1 MIQSSLYRALNK
13 GFDYQIL
20 ACKDFKESELAKEVI
35 SYFKPNTK
43 AILFP
48 EFRAKKNDDLRSFF
62 EEFLQLLGG
71 LREFYQ
77 ALENKQE
84 AIIIAPISALLHP
97 LPKKELLESFKIT
110 LLEKYNLKDLKDKLF
125 YYGYEILDLVEVEG
139 EASFRGDIVDIYAPN
154 SKAYRLSFFDTE
166 CESIKEFDPTTQ
178 MSLKEDLLEIEIPP
192 TLFSLDE
199 PSYKDLKTK
208 VEQSPLNSFSKDLTS
223 FGLWFLGEKANDLLH
238 AYKSVISPK
247 ALEEIQELASLN
259 ELDCE
264 RFKSLKVLE
273 NAQGYE
279 DLEIHAHALEGFIA
293 LHSNHKITLLAPN
306 KTILDN
312 VLGTI
317 KKSNMDNVLGTIEK
331 SNMEC
336 VIAPFVLNFKT
347 PDGIFISLNSFER
360 KKKRQKSKLALNELN
375 PGEWVV
381 HDDYGVGV
389 FSQLVQHSVLGSKR
403 DFLEIAYL
411 GEDKLLLPVENLH
424 LIARYV
430 AQSDSVPVKDRL
442 GKGSF
447 LKLKAKVRTKLLE
460 IAGKIIELAAERN
473 LILGKKMDTHLAEL
487 EVFKSHA
494 GFEYTSDQEKAIA
507 EISKDLSSK
516 RVMDR
521 LLSGDVGF
529 GKTEVA
535 MHAIFCAFLNGF
547 QSVLVVPTTLL
558 AHQHFET
565 LRARFE
571 NFGVKV
577 ARLDR
582 YASEKNKLL
591 KAVELGLID
600 VLVGTHAILGAK
612 FKNLGL
618 VVVDEEHKFGVKQK
632 EALKELSKS
641 VHFLSMSA
649 TPIPRT
655 LNMAL
660 SQIKSISSLKT
671 PPTDRKPSRTFLK
684 EKNDELLKEII
695 YRELRRNG
703 QIFYIHNHIASIS
716 KVKTKL
722 ENLIPKLKIAI
733 LHSQINANKSEEIML
748 EFAKGNYQVLLCTS
762 IVESGIHLP
771 NANTII
777 IDNAQNFGL
786 ADLHQLRGRVGRGK
800 KEGFCYFLI
809 EDQKSLNEQAL
820 KRLLALEK
828 NSYLGS
834 GESIAYHDLE
844 IRGGGN
850 LLGQDQSGHIKN
862 IGYALYTRMLED
874 AIYELSGGKKRL
886 EKSVEIQLG
895 VSAFLN
901 PELIASDSLRLDLYR
916 RLSLCENV
924 DEVGQIHEEI
934 EDRFGKIDDL
944 SAQFLQIITLKI
956 LANQLGILKLSNFNQ
971 NITLTYS
978 DEKKESLKAP
988 SKDDN
993 DILETLLKHLR
1004 AQISLKQR

>member
-35 SYFKPNTK
+35 SYFKPNAK

-110 LLEKYNLKDLKDKLF
+110 FLEKYNLKDLKDKLF

-139 EASFRGDIVDIYAPN
+139 EASFRGDIVDIYVPN
-154 SKAYRLSFFDTE
+154 SKAYRLSFFDAE
-166 CESIKEFDPTTQ
+166 CESIKEFDPITQ

-199 PSYKDLKTK
+199 SSYKDLKTK

-223 FGLWFLGEKANDLLH
+223 FGLWFLGEKAQDLPSV
-238 AYKSVISPK
+238 YKSVISPR

-259 ELDCE
+259 ELDYE
-264 RFKSLKVLE
+264 RFKFLEVLE

-312 VLGTI
+312 AISAL
-317 KKSNMDNVLGTIEK
+317 EK

-347 PDGIFISLNSFER
+347 PDRIFISLNSFER

-430 AQSDSVPVKDRL
+430 AQSDSVPAKDRL

-447 LKLKAKVRTKLLE
+447 LKLKAKVKTKLLE

-487 EVFKSHA
+487 EIFKSHA

-547 QSVLVVPTTLL
+547 QSALVVPTTLL

-591 KAVELGLID
+591 KAVELGLVD

-618 VVVDEEHKFGVKQK
+618 MVVDEEHKFGVKQK

-660 SQIKSISSLKT
+660 SQIKGISSLKT

-695 YRELRRNG
+695 HRELRRNG

-722 ENLIPKLKIAI
+722 EDLIPKLKIAI
-733 LHSQINANKSEEIML
+733 LHSQINAHKSEEIML

-834 GESIAYHDLE
+834 GESVAYHDLE

-916 RLSLCENV
+916 RLSLCENT

-956 LANQLGILKLSNFNQ
+956 LANQLGIIKLSNFNQ
-971 NITLTYS
+971 NITITYS

-993 DILETLLKHLR
+993 DILETLLKHLH
-1004 AQISLKQR
+1004 AQISLKRH

>member
-84 AIIIAPISALLHP
+84 VIIIAPISALLHP

-166 CESIKEFDPTTQ
+166 CESIKELDPTTQ

-199 PSYKDLKTK
+199 SSYKDLKTK
-208 VEQSPLNSFSKDLTS
+208 VERSPLNSFSKDLTS
-223 FGLWFLGEKANDLLH
+223 FGLWFLGEKAQDLLSV
-238 AYKSVISPK
+238 YKSIISPK

-259 ELDCE
+259 ELDYE
-264 RFKSLKVLE
+264 RFKFLKVLE

-293 LHSNHKITLLAPN
+293 LHSHHKITLLAPN

-312 VLGTI
+312 AISAL
-317 KKSNMDNVLGTIEK
+317 EK
-331 SNMEC
+331 SHIEC

-347 PDGIFISLNSFER
+347 PDRIFISLNSFER

-389 FSQLVQHSVLGSKR
+389 FSQLIQHSVLGSKR

-460 IAGKIIELAAERN
+460 IASKIIELAAERN

-547 QSVLVVPTTLL
+547 QSALVVPTTLL

-591 KAVELGLID
+591 KAVELGLVDALI
-600 VLVGTHAILGAK
+600 GTHAILGAK

-660 SQIKSISSLKT
+660 SQIKGISSLKT

-722 ENLIPKLKIAI
+722 EELIPKLKIAI
-733 LHSQINANKSEEIML
+733 LHSQINANESEEIML

-809 EDQKSLNEQAL
+809 EDQKNLNEQAL

-916 RLSLCENV
+916 RLSLCEDV

-956 LANQLGILKLSNFNQ
+956 LANQLGIIKLSNFNQ
-971 NITLTYS
+971 NITITYS

-1004 AQISLKQR
+1004 AQISLKRR

>member
-35 SYFKPNTK
+35 SYFKPHTK

-84 AIIIAPISALLHP
+84 TIIIAPISALLHP

-166 CESIKEFDPTTQ
+166 CESIKELDPATQ

-223 FGLWFLGEKANDLLH
+223 FGLWFLGEKAQGLLSV
-238 AYKSVISPK
+238 YKSVISPR

-259 ELDCE
+259 ELDYE
-264 RFKSLKVLE
+264 RFKLLKVLE

-293 LHSNHKITLLAPN
+293 LHSHHKITLLAPN

-312 VLGTI
+312 AI
-317 KKSNMDNVLGTIEK
+317 STIEK
-331 SNMEC
+331 SSMEC

-389 FSQLVQHSVLGSKR
+389 FSQLIQHSVLGSKR

-430 AQSDSVPVKDRL
+430 AQSDSVPAKDRL

-460 IAGKIIELAAERN
+460 IASKIIELAAERN
-473 LILGKKMDTHLAEL
+473 LILGKKMDVHLAEL

-547 QSVLVVPTTLL
+547 QSALVVPTTLL

-591 KAVELGLID
+591 KAVELGLVD

-660 SQIKSISSLKT
+660 SQIKGISSLKT

-684 EKNDELLKEII
+684 EKNDELLKELI

-916 RLSLCENV
+916 RLSLCEDV

-978 DEKKESLKAP
+978 DEHKESLKAP

-1004 AQISLKQR
+1004 AQISLKRR

>member
-35 SYFKPNTK
+35 SYFKPNIK

-125 YYGYEILDLVEVEG
+125 YYGYEIVDLVEVEG

-178 MSLKEDLLEIEIPP
+178 MSLKEDWLEIEIPP

-199 PSYKDLKTK
+199 PSYKNLKTK
-208 VEQSPLNSFSKDLTS
+208 VEQSPFNSFSKDLIS

-259 ELDCE
+259 ELDGE
-264 RFKSLKVLE
+264 RFKLLKVLE
-273 NAQGYE
+273 NPQGYE
-279 DLEIHAHALEGFIA
+279 DLEIHAHALESFIA
-293 LHSNHKITLLAPN
+293 LHSNRKITLLAPN

-312 VLGTI
+312 AVSAL
-317 KKSNMDNVLGTIEK
+317 EK
-331 SNMEC
+331 SSIEC

-347 PDGIFISLNSFER
+347 PDGIFVSLNSFER

-375 PGEWVV
+375 AGEWVV

-403 DFLEIAYL
+403 DFLEIAYW

-447 LKLKAKVRTKLLE
+447 LKLKAKVRAKLLE
-460 IAGKIIELAAERN
+460 IASKIIELAAERN
-473 LILGKKMDTHLAEL
+473 LILGKKMETHLAEL

-494 GFEYTSDQEKAIA
+494 EFEYTSDQEKAIA

-547 QSVLVVPTTLL
+547 QSALVVPTTLL

-565 LRARFE
+565 LRVRFE

-582 YASEKNKLL
+582 YASGKNKLL
-591 KAVELGLID
+591 KAVELGLIN
-600 VLVGTHAILGAK
+600 VLVGTHAILGTK

-660 SQIKSISSLKT
+660 SQIKGISSLKT
-671 PPTDRKPSRTFLK
+671 PPADRKPSRTFLK

-916 RLSLCENV
+916 RLSLCENT

-956 LANQLGILKLSNFNQ
+956 LANQLGIIKLSNFNQ
-971 NITLTYS
+971 NITLTYNN
-978 DEKKESLKAP
+978 EHKESLKAP

-1004 AQISLKQR
+1004 AQISLKRR

>member
-20 ACKDFKESELAKEVI
+20 ACKDFKESKLAKEVI
-35 SYFKPNTK
+35 NYFKPNIK
-43 AILFP
+43 AVLFP

-84 AIIIAPISALLHP
+84 TIIIAPISALLHP

-166 CESIKEFDPTTQ
+166 CESIKELDPTTQ

-199 PSYKDLKTK
+199 SSYKDLKTK

-264 RFKSLKVLE
+264 RFKFLKVLE

-312 VLGTI
+312 VLGALER
-317 KKSNMDNVLGTIEK
+317 SNI
-331 SNMEC
+331 EC

-430 AQSDSVPVKDRL
+430 AQSDSVPAKDRL

-460 IAGKIIELAAERN
+460 IASKIIELAAERN
-473 LILGKKMDTHLAEL
+473 LILGKKMDVHLAEL

-582 YASEKNKLL
+582 YASGKNKLL
-591 KAVELGLID
+591 KAVELGQIDALI
-600 VLVGTHAILGAK
+600 GTHAILGAK

-618 VVVDEEHKFGVKQK
+618 MVVDEEHKFGVKQK

-660 SQIKSISSLKT
+660 SQIKGISSLKT

-722 ENLIPKLKIAI
+722 EELIPKLKIAI
-733 LHSQINANKSEEIML
+733 LHSQINAYESEEIML

-1004 AQISLKQR
+1004 AQISLKRR

>member
-20 ACKDFKESELAKEVI
+20 ACKDFKESKLAKEVI
-35 SYFKPNTK
+35 NYFKPHTK

-84 AIIIAPISALLHP
+84 TIIIAPISALLHP

-139 EASFRGDIVDIYAPN
+139 EASFRGDIVDIYIPN

-223 FGLWFLGEKANDLLH
+223 FGLWFLGEKAQDLLSV
-238 AYKSVISPK
+238 YKSVISPR

-259 ELDCE
+259 ELDYE
-264 RFKSLKVLE
+264 RFKFLKVLE
-273 NAQGYE
+273 NVQGYE

-293 LHSNHKITLLAPN
+293 LHSNRKIMLLAPN

-312 VLGTI
+312 VLGA
-317 KKSNMDNVLGTIEK
+317 IEK
-331 SNMEC
+331 SSMEC

-430 AQSDSVPVKDRL
+430 AQSDSVPAKDRL

-460 IAGKIIELAAERN
+460 IASKIIELAAERN
-473 LILGKKMDTHLAEL
+473 LILGKKMDVHLAEL

-535 MHAIFCAFLNGF
+535 MHAIFCVFLNGF
-547 QSVLVVPTTLL
+547 QSALVVPTTLL

-591 KAVELGLID
+591 KAVELGQVDALI
-600 VLVGTHAILGAK
+600 GTHAILGAK

-660 SQIKSISSLKT
+660 SQIKGISSLKT

-722 ENLIPKLKIAI
+722 EDLIPKLKIAI
-733 LHSQINANKSEEIML
+733 LHSQINAYESEEIML

-956 LANQLGILKLSNFNQ
+956 LANQLGIIKLSNFNQ
-971 NITLTYS
+971 NITITYG

-993 DILETLLKHLR
+993 DILETLLKHLH
-1004 AQISLKQR
+1004 AQISLKRR

>member
-20 ACKDFKESELAKEVI
+20 ACKDFKESKLAKEVI
-35 SYFKPNTK
+35 SYFKPNIK
-43 AILFP
+43 AVLFP

-84 AIIIAPISALLHP
+84 TIIIAPISALLHP
-97 LPKKELLESFKIT
+97 LPKKGLLESFKIT

-223 FGLWFLGEKANDLLH
+223 FGLWFLGEKAQDLLSV
-238 AYKSVISPK
+238 YKSVISPR

-264 RFKSLKVLE
+264 RFKFLKVLE
-273 NAQGYE
+273 TPQGYE
-279 DLEIHAHALEGFIA
+279 DLEIHAHALESFIT
-293 LHSNHKITLLAPN
+293 LHSNRKITLLAPN

-312 VLGTI
+312 AISALER
-317 KKSNMDNVLGTIEK
+317 SNI
-331 SNMEC
+331 EC

-389 FSQLVQHSVLGSKR
+389 FSQLIQHSVLGSKR

-430 AQSDSVPVKDRL
+430 VQSDSVPVKDRL

-447 LKLKAKVRTKLLE
+447 LKLKTKVRTKLLE
-460 IAGKIIELAAERN
+460 IASKIIELAAERN
-473 LILGKKMDTHLAEL
+473 LILGKKMDVHLAEL

-547 QSVLVVPTTLL
+547 QSALVVPTTLL

-591 KAVELGLID
+591 KSVELGLVD
-600 VLVGTHAILGAK
+600 VLVGTHAILGTK

-660 SQIKSISSLKT
+660 SQIKGISSLKI

-733 LHSQINANKSEEIML
+733 LHSQINANESEEIML

-771 NANTII
+771 NTNTII

-809 EDQKSLNEQAL
+809 EDQKNLNEQAL

-971 NITLTYS
+971 NITLTYN
-978 DEKKESLKAP
+978 DEHKESLKAP

-1004 AQISLKQR
+1004 AQISLKRR

>member
-84 AIIIAPISALLHP
+84 TIIIAPISALLHP

-154 SKAYRLSFFDTE
+154 SKAYRLSFFDAE

-259 ELDCE
+259 ELDGE
-264 RFKSLKVLE
+264 RFKSLKILE
-273 NAQGYE
+273 NLQGYE
-279 DLEIHAHALEGFIA
+279 DLEIHVHALESFIA

-312 VLGTI
+312 AISALER
-317 KKSNMDNVLGTIEK
+317 SNI
-331 SNMEC
+331 EC

-430 AQSDSVPVKDRL
+430 AQSDSVPAKDRL

-460 IAGKIIELAAERN
+460 IASKIIELAAERN

-494 GFEYTSDQEKAIA
+494 GFEYTSDQEKAIT

-547 QSVLVVPTTLL
+547 QSALVVPTTLL

-571 NFGVKV
+571 NFGVRV

-632 EALKELSKS
+632 EALKELAKS

-660 SQIKSISSLKT
+660 SQIKGISSLKI

-695 YRELRRNG
+695 HRELRRNG

-722 ENLIPKLKIAI
+722 EELIPKLKIAI
-733 LHSQINANKSEEIML
+733 LHSQINANESEEIML

-916 RLSLCENV
+916 RLSLCENT

-956 LANQLGILKLSNFNQ
+956 LANQLGIIKLSNFNQ
-971 NITLTYS
+971 NITITYS
-978 DEKKESLKAP
+978 DKHKESLKAP

-1004 AQISLKQR
+1004 AQISLKRR

>member
-1 MIQSSLYRALNK
+1 MIQSSLYKALNE

-20 ACKDFKESELAKEVI
+20 ACKDFKESKLAKEVI
-35 SYFKPNTK
+35 SYFKPNIK
-43 AILFP
+43 AVLFP

-62 EEFLQLLGG
+62 EEFLQLLGA

-97 LPKKELLESFKIT
+97 LPKKELLKSFKIT

-139 EASFRGDIVDIYAPN
+139 EASFRGDIVDIYIPN
-154 SKAYRLSFFDTE
+154 SKAYRLSFFDAE
-166 CESIKEFDPTTQ
+166 CESIKELDPTTQ

-199 PSYKDLKTK
+199 SSYKDLKTK

-223 FGLWFLGEKANDLLH
+223 FGLWFLGEKAQDLLIV
-238 AYKSVISPK
+238 YKSVISPR

-264 RFKSLKVLE
+264 RFKFLKVLE

-317 KKSNMDNVLGTIEK
+317 EK
-331 SNMEC
+331 SSMEC

-430 AQSDSVPVKDRL
+430 AQSDSVPAKDRL

-473 LILGKKMDTHLAEL
+473 LILGKKMDVHLAEL

-547 QSVLVVPTTLL
+547 QSALVVPTTLL

-591 KAVELGLID
+591 KAVELGQVDALI
-600 VLVGTHAILGAK
+600 GTHAILGAK

-660 SQIKSISSLKT
+660 SQIKGISSLKT

-834 GESIAYHDLE
+834 GESVAYHDLE

-956 LANQLGILKLSNFNQ
+956 LANQLGIIKLSNFNQ
-971 NITLTYS
+971 NITITYS

-1004 AQISLKQR
+1004 AQISLKRR

>member
-20 ACKDFKESELAKEVI
+20 ACKDFKESKLAKEVI
-35 SYFKPNTK
+35 SYFKPNIK

-84 AIIIAPISALLHP
+84 TIIIAPISALLHP

-139 EASFRGDIVDIYAPN
+139 EASFRGDIVDIYIPN

-199 PSYKDLKTK
+199 SSYKDLKTK

-223 FGLWFLGEKANDLLH
+223 FGLWFLGEKVQDLLSV
-238 AYKSVISPK
+238 YKSVISPR

-264 RFKSLKVLE
+264 RFKLLKVLE

-317 KKSNMDNVLGTIEK
+317 EK
-331 SNMEC
+331 SSMEC
-336 VIAPFVLNFKT
+336 VIAPFALNFKT

-430 AQSDSVPVKDRL
+430 AQSDSVPAKDRL

-447 LKLKAKVRTKLLE
+447 LKLKAKVKTKLLE
-460 IAGKIIELAAERN
+460 IASKIIELAAERN
-473 LILGKKMDTHLAEL
+473 LILGKKMDVHLAEL

-535 MHAIFCAFLNGF
+535 MHAIFCTFLNGF
-547 QSVLVVPTTLL
+547 QSALVVPTTLL

-591 KAVELGLID
+591 KAVELGLVD

-660 SQIKSISSLKT
+660 SQIKGISSLKT

-722 ENLIPKLKIAI
+722 EELIPKLKIAI
-733 LHSQINANKSEEIML
+733 LHSQINANESEEIML

-862 IGYALYTRMLED
+862 IGYVLYTRMLED

-901 PELIASDSLRLDLYR
+901 PKLIASDSLRLDLYR
-916 RLSLCENV
+916 RLSLCENT

-956 LANQLGILKLSNFNQ
+956 LANQLGIIKLSNFNQ

-993 DILETLLKHLR
+993 DILETLLKHLC
-1004 AQISLKQR
+1004 AQISLKRR

>member
-35 SYFKPNTK
+35 SYFKPNIK

-192 TLFSLDE
+192 TLFSLNE
-199 PSYKDLKTK
+199 QSYKDLKTK

-238 AYKSVISPK
+238 AHKSVISPR

-259 ELDCE
+259 ELDGE
-264 RFKSLKVLE
+264 RFKFLKVLE
-273 NAQGYE
+273 SPQGYE
-279 DLEIHAHALEGFIA
+279 DLEIHAHALESFIA
-293 LHSNHKITLLAPN
+293 LHSNRKITLLSPN

-312 VLGTI
+312 AISAL
-317 KKSNMDNVLGTIEK
+317 EK
-331 SNMEC
+331 SHIEC

-347 PDGIFISLNSFER
+347 PDGIFVSLNSFER
-360 KKKRQKSKLALNELN
+360 KKKRQRSKLALNELN
-375 PGEWVV
+375 AGEWVV

-430 AQSDSVPVKDRL
+430 AQSGSVPIKDRL

-447 LKLKAKVRTKLLE
+447 LKLKAKVKTKLLE

-487 EVFKSHA
+487 EIFKSHA

-547 QSVLVVPTTLL
+547 QSALVVPTTLL

-660 SQIKSISSLKT
+660 SQIKGISSLKI

-695 YRELRRNG
+695 HRELRRNG

-722 ENLIPKLKIAI
+722 EYLIPKLKIAI
-733 LHSQINANKSEEIML
+733 LHSQINAHESEEIML

-886 EKSVEIQLG
+886 EKSVEIQLS

-901 PELIASDSLRLDLYR
+901 PELIGSDSLRLDLYR
-916 RLSLCENV
+916 RLSLCENT

-956 LANQLGILKLSNFNQ
+956 LANQLGIIKLSNFNQ
-971 NITLTYS
+971 NITITYS

-1004 AQISLKQR
+1004 AQISLKRR

>member
-35 SYFKPNTK
+35 SYFKPNIK

-71 LREFYQ
+71 LREFYR

-192 TLFSLDE
+192 TLFSLNE
-199 PSYKDLKTK
+199 QSYKDLKTK

-238 AYKSVISPK
+238 AYKSVISPR

-259 ELDCE
+259 ELDGE
-264 RFKSLKVLE
+264 RFKFLKVLE
-273 NAQGYE
+273 SPQGYE
-279 DLEIHAHALEGFIA
+279 DLEIHAHALESFIA
-293 LHSNHKITLLAPN
+293 LHSNRKITLLAPN

-312 VLGTI
+312 AISVL
-317 KKSNMDNVLGTIEK
+317 EK
-331 SNMEC
+331 SHIEC

-360 KKKRQKSKLALNELN
+360 KKKRQRSKLALNELN
-375 PGEWVV
+375 AGEWVV

-403 DFLEIAYL
+403 DFLEIAYF

-430 AQSDSVPVKDRL
+430 AQSDSVPIKDRL

-447 LKLKAKVRTKLLE
+447 FKLKAKVKTKLLE
-460 IAGKIIELAAERN
+460 IASKIIELAAERN

-582 YASEKNKLL
+582 YANEKNKLL

-660 SQIKSISSLKT
+660 SQIKGISSLKI

-695 YRELRRNG
+695 HRELRRNG

-722 ENLIPKLKIAI
+722 EDLIPKLKIAI
-733 LHSQINANKSEEIML
+733 LHSQISANESEEIML

-886 EKSVEIQLG
+886 EKSVEIQLS

-901 PELIASDSLRLDLYR
+901 PELIGSDSLRLDLYR
-916 RLSLCENV
+916 RLSLCENT

-956 LANQLGILKLSNFNQ
+956 LANQLGIIKLSNFNQ
-971 NITLTYS
+971 NITITYS

-1004 AQISLKQR
+1004 AQISLKRC

>member
-20 ACKDFKESELAKEVI
+20 ACKDFKESKLAKEVI
-35 SYFKPNTK
+35 SYFKPNIK
-43 AILFP
+43 AVLFP

-84 AIIIAPISALLHP
+84 TIIIAPISALLHP

-223 FGLWFLGEKANDLLH
+223 FGLWFLGEKAQDLPSV
-238 AYKSVISPK
+238 YKSIISPR

-259 ELDCE
+259 ELNYE
-264 RFKSLKVLE
+264 RFKFLKVLE

-317 KKSNMDNVLGTIEK
+317 EK
-331 SNMEC
+331 NSMEC

-430 AQSDSVPVKDRL
+430 AQSDSVPAKDRL

-460 IAGKIIELAAERN
+460 IASKIIELAAERN
-473 LILGKKMDTHLAEL
+473 LILGKKMDVHLAEL

-591 KAVELGLID
+591 KAVELGLVD

-660 SQIKSISSLKT
+660 SQIKGISSLKT
-671 PPTDRKPSRTFLK
+671 PPTDRKPNRTFLK

-733 LHSQINANKSEEIML
+733 LHSQINANESEEIML

-916 RLSLCENV
+916 RLSLCENT

-956 LANQLGILKLSNFNQ
+956 LANQLGIIKLSNFNQ
-971 NITLTYS
+971 NITITYS
-978 DEKKESLKAP
+978 GEKKESLKAT

-1004 AQISLKQR
+1004 AQISLKRR

>member
-1 MIQSSLYRALNK
+1 MIQSSLYGALNK

-139 EASFRGDIVDIYAPN
+139 EASFRGDIVDIYVPN
-154 SKAYRLSFFDTE
+154 SKAYRLSFFDAE

-192 TLFSLDE
+192 TLFSLNE
-199 PSYKDLKTK
+199 QSYKDLKTK

-259 ELDCE
+259 ELDGE
-264 RFKSLKVLE
+264 RFKFLKVLE
-273 NAQGYE
+273 NPQGYE
-279 DLEIHAHALEGFIA
+279 DLEIHAHALESFIA
-293 LHSNHKITLLAPN
+293 LHSNRKITLLAPN

-312 VLGTI
+312 AISAL
-317 KKSNMDNVLGTIEK
+317 EK
-331 SNMEC
+331 SHIEC

-375 PGEWVV
+375 AGEWVV

-403 DFLEIAYL
+403 DFLEIAYW

-430 AQSDSVPVKDRL
+430 VQSDSVPTKDRL

-447 LKLKAKVRTKLLE
+447 LKLKAKVKTKLLE

-547 QSVLVVPTTLL
+547 QSALVVPTTLL

-591 KAVELGLID
+591 KAVGLGLID
-600 VLVGTHAILGAK
+600 VLVGTHAILGTK

-660 SQIKSISSLKT
+660 SQIKGISSLKI

-695 YRELRRNG
+695 HRELRRNG

-722 ENLIPKLKIAI
+722 EDLIPKLKIAI
-733 LHSQINANKSEEIML
+733 LHSQISAHESEEIML

-886 EKSVEIQLG
+886 EKSVEIQLS

-916 RLSLCENV
+916 RLSLCENI

-956 LANQLGILKLSNFNQ
+956 LANQLGIIKLSNFNQ
-971 NITLTYS
+971 NITIAYS

-1004 AQISLKQR
+1004 AQISLKRH

>member
-1 MIQSSLYRALNK
+1 MIQSCLYRALNK

-154 SKAYRLSFFDTE
+154 SKAYRLSFFDME

-192 TLFSLDE
+192 TLFSLNE
-199 PSYKDLKTK
+199 QSYKDLKTK
-208 VEQSPLNSFSKDLTS
+208 VEQSPLNSFSKDLIS

-247 ALEEIQELASLN
+247 ALEEIQELTSLN
-259 ELDCE
+259 ELDGE
-264 RFKSLKVLE
+264 RFKFLKILE
-273 NAQGYE
+273 NPQGYE
-279 DLEIHAHALEGFIA
+279 DLEIHAHALESFIA
-293 LHSNHKITLLAPN
+293 LHSNRKITLLAPN

-312 VLGTI
+312 AISAL
-317 KKSNMDNVLGTIEK
+317 EK
-331 SNMEC
+331 SHIEC

-375 PGEWVV
+375 AGEWVV

-403 DFLEIAYL
+403 DFLEIAYW

-430 AQSDSVPVKDRL
+430 AQSDSVPTKDRL

-447 LKLKAKVRTKLLE
+447 LKLKAKVKTKLLE
-460 IAGKIIELAAERN
+460 IASKIIELAAERN
-473 LILGKKMDTHLAEL
+473 LILGKKMGTHLAEL

-507 EISKDLSSK
+507 EISKDLSSH

-547 QSVLVVPTTLL
+547 QSALVVPTTLL

-591 KAVELGLID
+591 KAVELGLVD
-600 VLVGTHAILGAK
+600 VLVGTHAVFCTK

-660 SQIKSISSLKT
+660 SQIKGISSLKI

-695 YRELRRNG
+695 HRELRRNG

-722 ENLIPKLKIAI
+722 EYLIPKLKIAI
-733 LHSQINANKSEEIML
+733 LHSQINAHESEEIML

-886 EKSVEIQLG
+886 EKSVEIQLS

-901 PELIASDSLRLDLYR
+901 PELIGSDSLRLDLYR
-916 RLSLCENV
+916 RLSLCENT

-956 LANQLGILKLSNFNQ
+956 LANQLGIIKLSNFNQ
-971 NITLTYS
+971 NITITYS
-978 DEKKESLKAP
+978 DEKKESLKTP

-993 DILETLLKHLR
+993 DILETLLKHLH
-1004 AQISLKQR
+1004 AQISLKRH

>member
-1 MIQSSLYRALNK
+1 MIQSSLYGALNK

-178 MSLKEDLLEIEIPP
+178 MSFKEDLLEIEIPP
-192 TLFSLDE
+192 TLFSLNE
-199 PSYKDLKTK
+199 QSYKDLKTK

-238 AYKSVISPK
+238 AHKSVISPK

-259 ELDCE
+259 EVDGE

-279 DLEIHAHALEGFIA
+279 DLEIHVHALESFIA
-293 LHSNHKITLLAPN
+293 LHSNRKITLLAPN

-312 VLGTI
+312 AISAL
-317 KKSNMDNVLGTIEK
+317 EK
-331 SNMEC
+331 SHIEC

-375 PGEWVV
+375 AGEWVV

-403 DFLEIAYL
+403 DFLEIAYW

-430 AQSDSVPVKDRL
+430 AQSDSVPIKDRL

-447 LKLKAKVRTKLLE
+447 LKLKAKVKTKLLE
-460 IAGKIIELAAERN
+460 IASKIIELAAERN

-507 EISKDLSSK
+507 EILKDLSSK

-547 QSVLVVPTTLL
+547 QSALVVPTTLL

-600 VLVGTHAILGAK
+600 VLVGTHAIFCTK

-660 SQIKSISSLKT
+660 SQIKGISSLKI

-695 YRELRRNG
+695 HRELRRNG

-722 ENLIPKLKIAI
+722 EDLIPKLKIAI
-733 LHSQINANKSEEIML
+733 LHSQINAHESEEIML

-886 EKSVEIQLG
+886 EKSVEIQLS

-901 PELIASDSLRLDLYR
+901 PELIGSDSLRLDLYR
-916 RLSLCENV
+916 RLSLCENT

-956 LANQLGILKLSNFNQ
+956 LANQLGIIKLSNFNQ
-971 NITLTYS
+971 NITITYS

-1004 AQISLKQR
+1004 AQISLKWH

>member
-1 MIQSSLYRALNK
+1 MIQSSLYKALNK

-77 ALENKQE
+77 ALENEQE

-166 CESIKEFDPTTQ
+166 CESIKEFDPITQ
-178 MSLKEDLLEIEIPP
+178 MSLKEDWLEIEIPP

-208 VEQSPLNSFSKDLTS
+208 VEQSPFNSFSKDLIS

-238 AYKSVISPK
+238 AYKSIISPK

-264 RFKSLKVLE
+264 RFKLLKVLE
-273 NAQGYE
+273 NPQGYE

-293 LHSNHKITLLAPN
+293 LHSNRKITLLAPN

-312 VLGTI
+312 AISALER
-317 KKSNMDNVLGTIEK
+317 SNI
-331 SNMEC
+331 EC

-403 DFLEIAYL
+403 DFLEIAYW

-430 AQSDSVPVKDRL
+430 AQSDSVPIKDRL

-447 LKLKAKVRTKLLE
+447 LKLKAKVRAKLLE

-473 LILGKKMDTHLAEL
+473 LILGKKMETHLAEL
-487 EVFKSHA
+487 EVFRSHA

-535 MHAIFCAFLNGF
+535 MHAIFCVFLNGF
-547 QSVLVVPTTLL
+547 QSALVVPTTLL

-565 LRARFE
+565 LRVRFE

-582 YASEKNKLL
+582 YAGGKNKLL

-660 SQIKSISSLKT
+660 SQIKGISSLKT

-695 YRELRRNG
+695 HRELRRNG

-722 ENLIPKLKIAI
+722 EGLIPKLKIAI
-733 LHSQINANKSEEIML
+733 LHSQINANESEEIML

-886 EKSVEIQLG
+886 EKSVDIQLG

-916 RLSLCENV
+916 RLSLCENT

-944 SAQFLQIITLKI
+944 SAQFLQIIALKI
-956 LANQLGILKLSNFNQ
+956 LANQLGIIKLSNFNQ
-971 NITLTYS
+971 NITITYS
-978 DEKKESLKAP
+978 GEKKESLKAP

-1004 AQISLKQR
+1004 AQISLKRR

>member
-35 SYFKPNTK
+35 SYFKPNAK

-154 SKAYRLSFFDTE
+154 SKAYRLSFFDAE
-166 CESIKEFDPTTQ
+166 CESIKEFDPITQ

-259 ELDCE
+259 ELDNE

-273 NAQGYE
+273 NAQDYE

-293 LHSNHKITLLAPN
+293 LHSHHKITLLAPN

-312 VLGTI
+312 AISALER
-317 KKSNMDNVLGTIEK
+317 SNI
-331 SNMEC
+331 EC

-360 KKKRQKSKLALNELN
+360 KRKRQKSKLALNELN

-447 LKLKAKVRTKLLE
+447 LKLKAKVKTKLLE
-460 IAGKIIELAAERN
+460 IASKIIELAAERN

-487 EVFKSHA
+487 EIFKSHA

-507 EISKDLSSK
+507 EISRDLSSR

-547 QSVLVVPTTLL
+547 QSALVVPTTLL

-565 LRARFE
+565 LRVRFE

-591 KAVELGLID
+591 KAVELGLVD

-618 VVVDEEHKFGVKQK
+618 MVVDEEHKFGVKQK

-660 SQIKSISSLKT
+660 SQIKGISSLKT

-703 QIFYIHNHIASIS
+703 QIFYIHNHIASIL

-722 ENLIPKLKIAI
+722 EELIPKLKIAI

-834 GESIAYHDLE
+834 GESVAYHDLE

-916 RLSLCENV
+916 RLSLCENT

-956 LANQLGILKLSNFNQ
+956 LANQLGIIKLSNFNQ
-971 NITLTYS
+971 NITITYS

-1004 AQISLKQR
+1004 AQISLKRR

>member
-20 ACKDFKESELAKEVI
+20 ACKDFKESKLAKEVI

-84 AIIIAPISALLHP
+84 VIIIAPISALLHP

-139 EASFRGDIVDIYAPN
+139 EASFRGDIVDIYIPN

-166 CESIKEFDPTTQ
+166 CESIKELDPTTQ

-259 ELDCE
+259 ELDYE

-279 DLEIHAHALEGFIA
+279 DLEIHAHALESFIA

-317 KKSNMDNVLGTIEK
+317 EK
-331 SNMEC
+331 SSMEC

-375 PGEWVV
+375 AGEWVV

-430 AQSDSVPVKDRL
+430 AQSDSVPAKDRL

-473 LILGKKMDTHLAEL
+473 LILGKKMDVHLAEL

-547 QSVLVVPTTLL
+547 QSALVVPTTLL

-591 KAVELGLID
+591 KAVELGLVD

-660 SQIKSISSLKT
+660 SQIKGISSLKT

-703 QIFYIHNHIASIS
+703 QIFYIHNHIASIL

-722 ENLIPKLKIAI
+722 EELIPKLKIAI
-733 LHSQINANKSEEIML
+733 LHSQINANESEEIML

-956 LANQLGILKLSNFNQ
+956 LANQLGIIKLSNFNQ

-1004 AQISLKQR
+1004 AQISLKRR

>member
-1 MIQSSLYRALNK
+1 MIQSSLYKALNE

-20 ACKDFKESELAKEVI
+20 ACKDFKESKLAKEVI
-35 SYFKPNTK
+35 NYVKPNTK
-43 AILFP
+43 AVLFP

-62 EEFLQLLGG
+62 EEFLQLLGA

-84 AIIIAPISALLHP
+84 TIIIAPISALLHP

-139 EASFRGDIVDIYAPN
+139 EASFRGDIVDIYIPN
-154 SKAYRLSFFDTE
+154 SKAYRLSFFDAE
-166 CESIKEFDPTTQ
+166 CESIKELDPTTQ

-223 FGLWFLGEKANDLLH
+223 FGLWFLGEKAQDLLSV
-238 AYKSVISPK
+238 YKSVISPR

-259 ELDCE
+259 ELDDE
-264 RFKSLKVLE
+264 RFKFLKVLE

-312 VLGTI
+312 AVSAL
-317 KKSNMDNVLGTIEK
+317 EK
-331 SNMEC
+331 SSMEC

-347 PDGIFISLNSFER
+347 PDRIFISLNSFER

-375 PGEWVV
+375 AGEWVV

-389 FSQLVQHSVLGSKR
+389 FSQLIQHSVLGSKR

-447 LKLKAKVRTKLLE
+447 LKLKAKVRAKLLE

-473 LILGKKMDTHLAEL
+473 LILGKKMDVHLAEL

-494 GFEYTSDQEKAIA
+494 GFEYTNDQEKAIA
-507 EISKDLSSK
+507 EISRDLSSH

-547 QSVLVVPTTLL
+547 QSALVVPTTLL

-565 LRARFE
+565 LRVRFE

-582 YASEKNKLL
+582 YIKTSEKSKLL
-591 KAVELGLID
+591 KAVELGLVDALI
-600 VLVGTHAILGAK
+600 GTHAILGAK

-618 VVVDEEHKFGVKQK
+618 MVVDEEHKFGVKQK

-660 SQIKSISSLKT
+660 SQIKGISSLKT

-695 YRELRRNG
+695 HRELRRNG

-722 ENLIPKLKIAI
+722 EELIPKLKIAI
-733 LHSQINANKSEEIML
+733 LHSQINANESEEIML

-956 LANQLGILKLSNFNQ
+956 LANQLGIIKLSNFNQ
-971 NITLTYS
+971 NITITYS

-1004 AQISLKQR
+1004 AQISLKRH

>member
-1 MIQSSLYRALNK
+1 MIQSSLYKALNE

-20 ACKDFKESELAKEVI
+20 ACKDFKESKLAKEVI
-35 SYFKPNTK
+35 SYFKPNIK
-43 AILFP
+43 AVLFP

-84 AIIIAPISALLHP
+84 TIIIAPISALLHP

-178 MSLKEDLLEIEIPP
+178 MSLKEDLLEIEVPP

-223 FGLWFLGEKANDLLH
+223 FGLWFLGEKAQDLLIV
-238 AYKSVISPK
+238 YKSVISPR

-264 RFKSLKVLE
+264 RFKFLKVLE

-312 VLGTI
+312 AISTL
-317 KKSNMDNVLGTIEK
+317 EK
-331 SNMEC
+331 SSMEC

-347 PDGIFISLNSFER
+347 PDRIFISLNSFER

-430 AQSDSVPVKDRL
+430 AQSDSVPAKDRL

-460 IAGKIIELAAERN
+460 IASKIIELAAERN
-473 LILGKKMDTHLAEL
+473 LILGKKMDVHLAEL

-507 EISKDLSSK
+507 EISRDLSSHK
-516 RVMDR
+516 VMDR

-547 QSVLVVPTTLL
+547 QSALVVPTTLL

-591 KAVELGLID
+591 KAVELGQVDALI
-600 VLVGTHAILGAK
+600 GTHAILGAK

-660 SQIKSISSLKT
+660 SQIKGISSLKT

-722 ENLIPKLKIAI
+722 EELIPKLKIAI
-733 LHSQINANKSEEIML
+733 LHSQINASESEEIML
-748 EFAKGNYQVLLCTS
+748 EFAKGSYQVLLCTS

-956 LANQLGILKLSNFNQ
+956 LANQLGIIKLSNFNQ
-971 NITLTYS
+971 NITITYS

-1004 AQISLKQR
+1004 AQISLKRR

>member
-1 MIQSSLYRALNK
+1 MIQSSLYKALNE

-20 ACKDFKESELAKEVI
+20 ACKDFKESKLAKEVI
-35 SYFKPNTK
+35 SYFKPNIK
-43 AILFP
+43 AVLFP
-48 EFRAKKNDDLRSFF
+48 EFRVKKNDDLRSFF
-62 EEFLQLLGG
+62 EEFLQLLGA
-71 LREFYQ
+71 LRECYQ

-84 AIIIAPISALLHP
+84 TIIIAPISALLHP

-139 EASFRGDIVDIYAPN
+139 EASFRGDIVDIYVPN

-199 PSYKDLKTK
+199 SSYKDLKTK

-223 FGLWFLGEKANDLLH
+223 FGLWFLGEKAQDLLSV
-238 AYKSVISPK
+238 YKSVISPR

-259 ELDCE
+259 ELDDE
-264 RFKSLKVLE
+264 RFKFLKVLE

-279 DLEIHAHALEGFIA
+279 DLEIHAHALESFIT
-293 LHSNHKITLLAPN
+293 LHSNRKITLLAPN

-312 VLGTI
+312 AISTLDAG
-317 KKSNMDNVLGTIEK
+317 
-331 SNMEC
+331 NMEC

-347 PDGIFISLNSFER
+347 PDRIFISLNSFER

-375 PGEWVV
+375 AGEWVV

-403 DFLEIAYL
+403 DFLEIAYS

-447 LKLKAKVRTKLLE
+447 LKLKAKVRAKLLE

-507 EISKDLSSK
+507 EISRDLSSH

-547 QSVLVVPTTLL
+547 QSALVVPTTLL

-565 LRARFE
+565 LKARFE

-582 YASEKNKLL
+582 YIKTSEKNKLL
-591 KAVELGLID
+591 KAVELGLVD

-660 SQIKSISSLKT
+660 SQIKGISSLKT

-733 LHSQINANKSEEIML
+733 LHSQINANESEEIML

-971 NITLTYS
+971 NITITYN
-978 DEKKESLKAP
+978 DEHKESLKAP

-1004 AQISLKQR
+1004 AQISLKRR

>member
-35 SYFKPNTK
+35 SYFKPNIK

-84 AIIIAPISALLHP
+84 TIIIAPISALLHP

-139 EASFRGDIVDIYAPN
+139 EASFRGDIVDIYVPN

-166 CESIKEFDPTTQ
+166 CESIKELDPTTQ

-199 PSYKDLKTK
+199 SSYKDLKTK

-223 FGLWFLGEKANDLLH
+223 FGLWFLDEKAQDLLSV
-238 AYKSVISPK
+238 YKSIISPR

-264 RFKSLKVLE
+264 RFKFLKVLE
-273 NAQGYE
+273 NAQDYE

-293 LHSNHKITLLAPN
+293 LHSNRKITLLAPN
-306 KTILDN
+306 KTILN
-312 VLGTI
+312 NAISAL
-317 KKSNMDNVLGTIEK
+317 EK
-331 SNMEC
+331 SNIEC

-430 AQSDSVPVKDRL
+430 AQSDSVPAKDRL

-447 LKLKAKVRTKLLE
+447 LKLKAKVKTKLLE
-460 IAGKIIELAAERN
+460 IASKIIELAAERN
-473 LILGKKMDTHLAEL
+473 LILGKKMDVHLAEL

-547 QSVLVVPTTLL
+547 QSALVVPTTLL

-591 KAVELGLID
+591 KAVELGLVD

-660 SQIKSISSLKT
+660 SQIKGISSLKT

-722 ENLIPKLKIAI
+722 EELIPKLKIAI
-733 LHSQINANKSEEIML
+733 LHSQINANESEEIML

-862 IGYALYTRMLED
+862 IGYVLYTRMLED

-901 PELIASDSLRLDLYR
+901 PKLIASDSLRLDLYR
-916 RLSLCENV
+916 RLSLCENT

-956 LANQLGILKLSNFNQ
+956 LANQLGIIKLSNFNQ

-1004 AQISLKQR
+1004 AQISLKRR

>member
-20 ACKDFKESELAKEVI
+20 ACKDFKESKLAKEVI
-35 SYFKPNTK
+35 SYFKPNIK

-84 AIIIAPISALLHP
+84 TIIIAPISTLLHP

-166 CESIKEFDPTTQ
+166 CESIKELDPTTQ

-199 PSYKDLKTK
+199 SSYKDLKTK

-223 FGLWFLGEKANDLLH
+223 FGLWFLGEKAQDLPSV
-238 AYKSVISPK
+238 YKSVISPR

-259 ELDCE
+259 ELDYE
-264 RFKSLKVLE
+264 RFKFLEVLE

-279 DLEIHAHALEGFIA
+279 DLEIHAHALEGFIT
-293 LHSNHKITLLAPN
+293 LHSNRKITLLAPN

-312 VLGTI
+312 AISAL
-317 KKSNMDNVLGTIEK
+317 EK
-331 SNMEC
+331 SSMEC

-430 AQSDSVPVKDRL
+430 AQSDSVPAKDRL

-447 LKLKAKVRTKLLE
+447 LKLKAKVRAKLLE
-460 IAGKIIELAAERN
+460 IASKIIELAAERN
-473 LILGKKMDTHLAEL
+473 LILGKKMDVHLAEL

-507 EISKDLSSK
+507 EISRDLSSH

-547 QSVLVVPTTLL
+547 QSALVVPTTLL

-591 KAVELGLID
+591 KAVELGLVD

-660 SQIKSISSLKT
+660 SQIKGISSLKT

-722 ENLIPKLKIAI
+722 EDLIPKLKIAI
-733 LHSQINANKSEEIML
+733 LHSQINANESEEIML

-834 GESIAYHDLE
+834 GESVAYHDLE

-862 IGYALYTRMLED
+862 IGYALYTRMLEG

-901 PELIASDSLRLDLYR
+901 PELIAGDSLRLDLYR
-916 RLSLCENV
+916 RLSLCENT

-956 LANQLGILKLSNFNQ
+956 LANQLGIIKLSNFNQ
-971 NITLTYS
+971 NITITYS

-1004 AQISLKQR
+1004 AQISLKRR

>member
-154 SKAYRLSFFDTE
+154 SKAYRLSFFDME

-192 TLFSLDE
+192 TLFSLNE

-223 FGLWFLGEKANDLLH
+223 FGLWFLGEKAHDLLH

-259 ELDCE
+259 ELDNE
-264 RFKSLKVLE
+264 HFKFLKVLE
-273 NAQGYE
+273 NPQGYE
-279 DLEIHAHALEGFIA
+279 DLEIHAHALESFIA
-293 LHSNHKITLLAPN
+293 LHSNRKITLLAPN

-312 VLGTI
+312 AISTL
-317 KKSNMDNVLGTIEK
+317 EK
-331 SNMEC
+331 SHIEC

-375 PGEWVV
+375 AGEWVV

-403 DFLEIAYL
+403 DFLEIAYF

-430 AQSDSVPVKDRL
+430 AQSDSVPTKDRL

-447 LKLKAKVRTKLLE
+447 LKLKAKVKTKLLE
-460 IAGKIIELAAERN
+460 IASKIIELAAERN

-547 QSVLVVPTTLL
+547 QSALVVPTTLL

-600 VLVGTHAILGAK
+600 VLVGTHAIFCVK

-660 SQIKSISSLKT
+660 SQIKGISSLKI

-695 YRELRRNG
+695 HRELRRNG

-722 ENLIPKLKIAI
+722 EDLIPKLKIAI
-733 LHSQINANKSEEIML
+733 LHSQINAHESEEIML

-886 EKSVEIQLG
+886 EKSVEIQLS

-901 PELIASDSLRLDLYR
+901 PELIGSDSLRLDLYR
-916 RLSLCENV
+916 RLSLCENI

-956 LANQLGILKLSNFNQ
+956 LANQLGIIKLSNFNQ
-971 NITLTYS
+971 NITITYS

-1004 AQISLKQR
+1004 AQISLKRH

>member
-1 MIQSSLYRALNK
+1 MIQSSLYKALNE

-20 ACKDFKESELAKEVI
+20 ACKDFKESKLAKEVI

-84 AIIIAPISALLHP
+84 TIIIAPISALLHP

-178 MSLKEDLLEIEIPP
+178 MSLKEELLEIEIPP

-223 FGLWFLGEKANDLLH
+223 FGLWFLGEKAQDLLIV
-238 AYKSVISPK
+238 YKSVISPR

-264 RFKSLKVLE
+264 CFKFLKVLE

-312 VLGTI
+312 AISTL
-317 KKSNMDNVLGTIEK
+317 EK
-331 SNMEC
+331 SSMEC

-347 PDGIFISLNSFER
+347 PDRIFISLNSFER

-430 AQSDSVPVKDRL
+430 AQSDSVPAKDRL

-460 IAGKIIELAAERN
+460 IASKIIELAAERN
-473 LILGKKMDTHLAEL
+473 LILGKKMDVHLAEL

-507 EISKDLSSK
+507 EISRDLSSHK
-516 RVMDR
+516 VMDR

-547 QSVLVVPTTLL
+547 QSTLVVPTTLL

-591 KAVELGLID
+591 KAVELGQVDALI
-600 VLVGTHAILGAK
+600 GTHAILGAK

-660 SQIKSISSLKT
+660 SQIKGISSLKT

-722 ENLIPKLKIAI
+722 EELIPKLKIAI
-733 LHSQINANKSEEIML
+733 LHSQINASESEEIML
-748 EFAKGNYQVLLCTS
+748 EFAKGSYQVLLCTS

-886 EKSVEIQLG
+886 EKSVEIQLS

-916 RLSLCENV
+916 RLSLCENI

-956 LANQLGILKLSNFNQ
+956 LANQLGIIKLSNFNQ
-971 NITLTYS
+971 NITITYS

-1004 AQISLKQR
+1004 AQISLKRR

>member
-1 MIQSSLYRALNK
+1 MIQSSLYGALNK
-13 GFDYQIL
+13 GSDYQIL

-192 TLFSLDE
+192 TLFSLNE
-199 PSYKDLKTK
+199 QSYKDLKTK

-247 ALEEIQELASLN
+247 ALEEIQELTSLN
-259 ELDCE
+259 ELDGE
-264 RFKSLKVLE
+264 RFKFLKVLE
-273 NAQGYE
+273 NPQGYE
-279 DLEIHAHALEGFIA
+279 DLEIHAHALESFIA
-293 LHSNHKITLLAPN
+293 LHSNRKITLLAPN

-312 VLGTI
+312 AISAL
-317 KKSNMDNVLGTIEK
+317 EK
-331 SNMEC
+331 SHIEC

-375 PGEWVV
+375 AGEWVV

-430 AQSDSVPVKDRL
+430 AQSDSVPTKDRL

-447 LKLKAKVRTKLLE
+447 LKLKAKVKTKLLE
-460 IAGKIIELAAERN
+460 IASKIIELAAERN

-494 GFEYTSDQEKAIA
+494 GFKYTSDQEKAIA

-547 QSVLVVPTTLL
+547 QSALVVPTTLL

-582 YASEKNKLL
+582 YANEKNKLL

-660 SQIKSISSLKT
+660 SQIKGISSLKI

-695 YRELRRNG
+695 HRELRRNG

-722 ENLIPKLKIAI
+722 EELIPKLKIAI
-733 LHSQINANKSEEIML
+733 LHSQINAHESEEIML
-748 EFAKGNYQVLLCTS
+748 EFAKGSYQVLLCTS

-886 EKSVEIQLG
+886 EKSVEIQLS

-916 RLSLCENV
+916 RLSLCENT

-934 EDRFGKIDDL
+934 EDRFGKTDDL

-956 LANQLGILKLSNFNQ
+956 LANQLGIIKLSNFNQ
-971 NITLTYS
+971 NITITYS

-1004 AQISLKQR
+1004 AQISLKRH

>member
-20 ACKDFKESELAKEVI
+20 ACKDFKESKLAKEVI
-35 SYFKPNTK
+35 SYFRPNTK
-43 AILFP
+43 AVLFP

-139 EASFRGDIVDIYAPN
+139 EASFRGDIVDIYIPN

-166 CESIKEFDPTTQ
+166 CESIKEFDPATQ

-238 AYKSVISPK
+238 AYKSVISSK

-264 RFKSLKVLE
+264 RFKFLKVLE
-273 NAQGYE
+273 NPQGYE

-312 VLGTI
+312 AISALERSHI
-317 KKSNMDNVLGTIEK
+317 
-331 SNMEC
+331 EC

-403 DFLEIAYL
+403 DFLEIAYW

-430 AQSDSVPVKDRL
+430 AQSDSVPAKDRL

-460 IAGKIIELAAERN
+460 IASKIIELAAERN

-487 EVFKSHA
+487 EIFKSHA

-547 QSVLVVPTTLL
+547 QSALVVPTTLL

-591 KAVELGLID
+591 KAVELGLVD

-660 SQIKSISSLKT
+660 SQIKGISSLKT

-733 LHSQINANKSEEIML
+733 LHSQINANESEEIML

-834 GESIAYHDLE
+834 GESVAYHDLE

-956 LANQLGILKLSNFNQ
+956 LANQLGIIKLSNFNQ
-971 NITLTYS
+971 NITITYS

-1004 AQISLKQR
+1004 AQISLKRR

>member
-139 EASFRGDIVDIYAPN
+139 EASFRGDIVDIYVPN

-199 PSYKDLKTK
+199 SSYKDLKTK

-223 FGLWFLGEKANDLLH
+223 FGLWFLGEKAQDLLSV
-238 AYKSVISPK
+238 YKSVISPR

-259 ELDCE
+259 ELDGE

-312 VLGTI
+312 AISALER
-317 KKSNMDNVLGTIEK
+317 SNI
-331 SNMEC
+331 EC

-430 AQSDSVPVKDRL
+430 VQSDSVPAKDRL

-460 IAGKIIELAAERN
+460 IASKIIELAAERN
-473 LILGKKMDTHLAEL
+473 LILGKKMDVHLAEL

-507 EISKDLSSK
+507 EISKDLSSH

-547 QSVLVVPTTLL
+547 QSALVVPTTLL

-565 LRARFE
+565 LRARFK

-582 YASEKNKLL
+582 YIKTSEKNKLL
-591 KAVELGLID
+591 KAVELGQVDALI
-600 VLVGTHAILGAK
+600 GTHAILGAK

-660 SQIKSISSLKT
+660 SQIKGISSLKT

-733 LHSQINANKSEEIML
+733 LHSQINANESEEIML

-978 DEKKESLKAP
+978 DEHKESLKAP

-1004 AQISLKQR
+1004 AQISLKRR

>member
-1 MIQSSLYRALNK
+1 MIQSSLYGALNK

-192 TLFSLDE
+192 TLFSLNE

-259 ELDCE
+259 ELDNE

-273 NAQGYE
+273 TPQGYE

-293 LHSNHKITLLAPN
+293 LHSNRKITLLAPN

-312 VLGTI
+312 AISAL
-317 KKSNMDNVLGTIEK
+317 EK
-331 SNMEC
+331 SHIEC

-403 DFLEIAYL
+403 DFLEIAYW

-430 AQSDSVPVKDRL
+430 AQSDSVPTKDRL

-447 LKLKAKVRTKLLE
+447 LKLKAKVKTKLLE
-460 IAGKIIELAAERN
+460 IASKIIELAAERN

-494 GFEYTSDQEKAIA
+494 GFEYTSDQEKSIA

-547 QSVLVVPTTLL
+547 QSALVVPTTLL

-591 KAVELGLID
+591 KAAELGLID
-600 VLVGTHAILGAK
+600 VLVGTHAIFCAK

-660 SQIKSISSLKT
+660 SQIKGISSLKI

-695 YRELRRNG
+695 HRELRRNG

-722 ENLIPKLKIAI
+722 EDLIPKLKIAI
-733 LHSQINANKSEEIML
+733 LHSQISAHESEETML

-862 IGYALYTRMLED
+862 IGYALYTHMLED

-886 EKSVEIQLG
+886 EKSVEIQLS

-916 RLSLCENV
+916 RLSLCENT

-956 LANQLGILKLSNFNQ
+956 LANQLDIIKLSNFSQ
-971 NITLTYS
+971 NITITYS

-1004 AQISLKQR
+1004 AQISLKRH

>member
-84 AIIIAPISALLHP
+84 TIIIAPISALLHP

-166 CESIKEFDPTTQ
+166 CESIKEFDPITQ

-208 VEQSPLNSFSKDLTS
+208 VEQSPFNSFSKDLTS

-273 NAQGYE
+273 NPQGYE

-293 LHSNHKITLLAPN
+293 LHSHHKITLLAPN

-312 VLGTI
+312 AISAL
-317 KKSNMDNVLGTIEK
+317 EK
-331 SNMEC
+331 SHIEC

-424 LIARYV
+424 LIARCV
-430 AQSDSVPVKDRL
+430 AQSDSVPIKDRL

-473 LILGKKMDTHLAEL
+473 LILGKKMDVHLAEL

-547 QSVLVVPTTLL
+547 QSALVVPTTLL

-571 NFGVKV
+571 NFGVRV

-591 KAVELGLID
+591 KAVELGLVD

-660 SQIKSISSLKT
+660 SQIKGISSLKT

-722 ENLIPKLKIAI
+722 EKLIPKLKIAI
-733 LHSQINANKSEEIML
+733 LHSQINANESEEIML

-916 RLSLCENV
+916 RLSLCENT

-956 LANQLGILKLSNFNQ
+956 LANQLGIIKLSNFNQ
-971 NITLTYS
+971 NITIAYS

-1004 AQISLKQR
+1004 AQISLKRR

>member
-1 MIQSSLYRALNK
+1 MIQSNLYGALNK

-192 TLFSLDE
+192 TLFSLNE
-199 PSYKDLKTK
+199 QSYKDLKTK

-259 ELDCE
+259 ELDGE
-264 RFKSLKVLE
+264 RFKFLKVLE
-273 NAQGYE
+273 NPQGYE
-279 DLEIHAHALEGFIA
+279 DLEIHAHALESFIA
-293 LHSNHKITLLAPN
+293 LHSNRKITLLAPN

-312 VLGTI
+312 AISAL
-317 KKSNMDNVLGTIEK
+317 EK
-331 SNMEC
+331 SHIEC

-375 PGEWVV
+375 AGEWVV

-403 DFLEIAYL
+403 DFLEIAYW

-430 AQSDSVPVKDRL
+430 AQSDSVPTKDRL

-447 LKLKAKVRTKLLE
+447 LKLKAKVKTKLLE
-460 IAGKIIELAAERN
+460 IASKIIELAAERN

-547 QSVLVVPTTLL
+547 QSALVVPTTLL

-591 KAVELGLID
+591 RAVELGLVD
-600 VLVGTHAILGAK
+600 VLVGTHAIFCAK

-660 SQIKSISSLKT
+660 SQIKGISSLKI

-695 YRELRRNG
+695 HRELRRNG

-722 ENLIPKLKIAI
+722 EDLIPKLKIAI
-733 LHSQINANKSEEIML
+733 LHSQISANESEEIML

-886 EKSVEIQLG
+886 EKSVEIQLS

-916 RLSLCENV
+916 RLSLCENI

-956 LANQLGILKLSNFNQ
+956 LANQLGIIKLSNFNQ
-971 NITLTYS
+971 NITIIYS

-1004 AQISLKQR
+1004 AQISLKRH

>member
-20 ACKDFKESELAKEVI
+20 ACKDFKESKLAKEAI

-84 AIIIAPISALLHP
+84 TIIIAPISALLHP

-139 EASFRGDIVDIYAPN
+139 EASFRGDIVDIYVPN
-154 SKAYRLSFFDTE
+154 SKAYRLSFFDAE
-166 CESIKEFDPTTQ
+166 CESIKELDPTTQ

-199 PSYKDLKTK
+199 SSYKDLKTK

-259 ELDCE
+259 ELDGE
-264 RFKSLKVLE
+264 RFKFLKVLE

-312 VLGTI
+312 AISAL
-317 KKSNMDNVLGTIEK
+317 EK
-331 SNMEC
+331 SHIEC

-389 FSQLVQHSVLGSKR
+389 FSQLIQHSVLGSKR

-430 AQSDSVPVKDRL
+430 AQSDSVPAKDRL

-473 LILGKKMDTHLAEL
+473 LILGKKMETHLAEL

-507 EISKDLSSK
+507 EISKDLSSN

-547 QSVLVVPTTLL
+547 QSALVVPTTLL

-571 NFGVKV
+571 NFGIKV

-591 KAVELGLID
+591 KAVELGLVD
-600 VLVGTHAILGAK
+600 ALVGTHAILGAK

-660 SQIKSISSLKT
+660 SQIKGISSLKT

-722 ENLIPKLKIAI
+722 EELIPKLKIAI

-916 RLSLCENV
+916 RLSLCENT

-956 LANQLGILKLSNFNQ
+956 LANQLGIIKLSNFNQ
-971 NITLTYS
+971 NITLTYN
-978 DEKKESLKAP
+978 DEHKESLKAP

-1004 AQISLKQR
+1004 AQISLKRR

>member
-1 MIQSSLYRALNK
+1 MIQSSLYGALNK

-35 SYFKPNTK
+35 SYFKPHIK

-238 AYKSVISPK
+238 VYKSVISPK
-247 ALEEIQELASLN
+247 ALEEIQELTSLN
-259 ELDCE
+259 ELDGE
-264 RFKSLKVLE
+264 RFKFLKVLE
-273 NAQGYE
+273 NPQGYE
-279 DLEIHAHALEGFIA
+279 DLEIHAHALESFIA
-293 LHSNHKITLLAPN
+293 LHSNRKITLLAPN

-312 VLGTI
+312 AISVL
-317 KKSNMDNVLGTIEK
+317 EK
-331 SNMEC
+331 SHIEC

-375 PGEWVV
+375 AGEWVV

-403 DFLEIAYL
+403 DFLEIAYW

-430 AQSDSVPVKDRL
+430 AQSDSVPTKDRL

-447 LKLKAKVRTKLLE
+447 LKLKAKVKTKLLE
-460 IAGKIIELAAERN
+460 IASKIIELAAERN

-547 QSVLVVPTTLL
+547 QSALVVPTTLL

-591 KAVELGLID
+591 KAVELGLVD

-660 SQIKSISSLKT
+660 SQIKGISSLKI

-695 YRELRRNG
+695 HRELRRNG

-722 ENLIPKLKIAI
+722 EDLIPKLKIAI
-733 LHSQINANKSEEIML
+733 LHSQINAHESEEIML

-862 IGYALYTRMLED
+862 IGYVLYTRMLED

-886 EKSVEIQLG
+886 EKSVEIQLS

-916 RLSLCENV
+916 RLSLCENT

-956 LANQLGILKLSNFNQ
+956 LANQLGIIKLSNFNQ
-971 NITLTYS
+971 NITITYS

-1004 AQISLKQR
+1004 AQISLKRR

>member
-48 EFRAKKNDDLRSFF
+48 EFMAKKNDDLRSFF

-154 SKAYRLSFFDTE
+154 SNAYRLSFFDTE

-192 TLFSLDE
+192 TLFSLNE
-199 PSYKDLKTK
+199 QSYKDLKTK

-259 ELDCE
+259 ELDNE
-264 RFKSLKVLE
+264 RFKFLKVLE
-273 NAQGYE
+273 NPQGYE
-279 DLEIHAHALEGFIA
+279 DLEIHAHALESFIA
-293 LHSNHKITLLAPN
+293 LHSNRKITLLAPN

-312 VLGTI
+312 AISVL
-317 KKSNMDNVLGTIEK
+317 EK
-331 SNMEC
+331 SHIEC

-375 PGEWVV
+375 AGEWVV

-403 DFLEIAYL
+403 DFLEIAYW

-430 AQSDSVPVKDRL
+430 AQSDSVPTKDRL

-447 LKLKAKVRTKLLE
+447 LKLKAKVKTKLLE
-460 IAGKIIELAAERN
+460 IASKIIELAAERN

-547 QSVLVVPTTLL
+547 QSALVVPTTLL

-591 KAVELGLID
+591 KAVELGLVD
-600 VLVGTHAILGAK
+600 VLVGTHAIFCAK

-660 SQIKSISSLKT
+660 SQIKGISSLKI

-695 YRELRRNG
+695 HRELRRNG

-722 ENLIPKLKIAI
+722 EDLIPKLKIAI
-733 LHSQINANKSEEIML
+733 LHSQINAHESEETML

-886 EKSVEIQLG
+886 EKSVEIQLS

-901 PELIASDSLRLDLYR
+901 PELIGSDSLRLDLYR
-916 RLSLCENV
+916 RLSLCENT

-944 SAQFLQIITLKI
+944 SVQFLQIITLKI
-956 LANQLGILKLSNFNQ
+956 LANQLGIIKLSNFNQ
-971 NITLTYS
+971 NITITYS

-1004 AQISLKQR
+1004 AQISLKRH

>member
-20 ACKDFKESELAKEVI
+20 ACKDFKESKLAKEVI
-35 SYFKPNTK
+35 SYFKPNIK

-84 AIIIAPISALLHP
+84 TIIIAPISALLHP

-178 MSLKEDLLEIEIPP
+178 MSLKEDLLEIEISP

-223 FGLWFLGEKANDLLH
+223 FGLWFLGEKAQDLL
-238 AYKSVISPK
+238 SVYQSIISPR

-264 RFKSLKVLE
+264 RFKFLKVLE

-312 VLGTI
+312 AI
-317 KKSNMDNVLGTIEK
+317 SAIEK
-331 SNMEC
+331 SSMEC

-375 PGEWVV
+375 AGEWVV

-447 LKLKAKVRTKLLE
+447 LKLKAKVKTKLLE
-460 IAGKIIELAAERN
+460 IASKIIELAAERN
-473 LILGKKMDTHLAEL
+473 LILGKKMDVHLAEL

-507 EISKDLSSK
+507 EISKDLSSH

-571 NFGVKV
+571 KFGVKV

-582 YASEKNKLL
+582 YVSEKNKLL
-591 KAVELGLID
+591 KAVELGQVDALI
-600 VLVGTHAILGAK
+600 GTHAILGAK

-618 VVVDEEHKFGVKQK
+618 MVVDEEHKFGVKQK

-660 SQIKSISSLKT
+660 SQIKGISSLKT

-733 LHSQINANKSEEIML
+733 LHSQINANESEEIML

-809 EDQKSLNEQAL
+809 ENQKSLNEQAL

-895 VSAFLN
+895 VSAFLS

-956 LANQLGILKLSNFNQ
+956 LANQLGIIKLSNFNQ

-978 DEKKESLKAP
+978 DEHKESLKAP

-1004 AQISLKQR
+1004 TQISLKRR

>member
-1 MIQSSLYRALNK
+1 M
-13 GFDYQIL
+13 
-20 ACKDFKESELAKEVI
+20 
-35 SYFKPNTK
+35 
-43 AILFP
+43 
-48 EFRAKKNDDLRSFF
+48 RSFF

-110 LLEKYNLKDLKDKLF
+110 FLEKYNLKDLKDKLF

-178 MSLKEDLLEIEIPP
+178 MSLKEDLLEVEIPP
-192 TLFSLDE
+192 TLFSLNE
-199 PSYKDLKTK
+199 QSYKDLKTK

-259 ELDCE
+259 ELDNE
-264 RFKSLKVLE
+264 RFKFLKVLE
-273 NAQGYE
+273 NPQGYE
-279 DLEIHAHALEGFIA
+279 DLEIHAHALESFIA
-293 LHSNHKITLLAPN
+293 LHSNRKITLLAPN

-312 VLGTI
+312 AISTL
-317 KKSNMDNVLGTIEK
+317 EK
-331 SNMEC
+331 SHIEC

-375 PGEWVV
+375 AGEWVV

-403 DFLEIAYL
+403 DFLEIAYW

-430 AQSDSVPVKDRL
+430 AQSDSVPTKDRL

-447 LKLKAKVRTKLLE
+447 LKLKAKVKNKLLE

-547 QSVLVVPTTLL
+547 QSALVVPTTLL

-591 KAVELGLID
+591 KAVELGLVD
-600 VLVGTHAILGAK
+600 VLVGTHAIFCAK

-660 SQIKSISSLKT
+660 SQIKGISSLKI

-695 YRELRRNG
+695 HRELRRNG

-722 ENLIPKLKIAI
+722 EELIPKLKIAI
-733 LHSQINANKSEEIML
+733 LHSQINAHESEEIML

-886 EKSVEIQLG
+886 EKSVEIQLS

-916 RLSLCENV
+916 RLSLCENT

-956 LANQLGILKLSNFNQ
+956 LANQLGIIKLSNFNQ
-971 NITLTYS
+971 NITITYS

-1004 AQISLKQR
+1004 TQISLKRH

>member
-1 MIQSSLYRALNK
+1 MIQSSLYKALNK

-35 SYFKPNTK
+35 SYFKPNIK
-43 AILFP
+43 AVLFP

-154 SKAYRLSFFDTE
+154 SKAYRLSFFDME

-192 TLFSLDE
+192 TLFSLNE
-199 PSYKDLKTK
+199 QSYKDLKTK
-208 VEQSPLNSFSKDLTS
+208 VEQSPFNSFSKDLTS

-264 RFKSLKVLE
+264 RFKLLKVLE
-273 NAQGYE
+273 NPQGYE
-279 DLEIHAHALEGFIA
+279 DLEIHAHALESFIA
-293 LHSNHKITLLAPN
+293 LHSNRKITLLAPN
-306 KTILDN
+306 KTMLDN
-312 VLGTI
+312 AVSAL
-317 KKSNMDNVLGTIEK
+317 EK
-331 SNMEC
+331 SHIEC

-460 IAGKIIELAAERN
+460 IASKIIELAAERN

-547 QSVLVVPTTLL
+547 QSALVVPTTLL

-591 KAVELGLID
+591 KAVELGQID
-600 VLVGTHAILGAK
+600 ALVGTHAILGAK

-660 SQIKSISSLKT
+660 SQIKGISSLKT

-695 YRELRRNG
+695 HRELRRNG

-722 ENLIPKLKIAI
+722 EELIPKLKIAI
-733 LHSQINANKSEEIML
+733 LHSQINAHESEEIML

-834 GESIAYHDLE
+834 GESVAYHDLE

-956 LANQLGILKLSNFNQ
+956 LANQLGIIKLSNFNQ

-1004 AQISLKQR
+1004 AQISLKRR

>member
-1 MIQSSLYRALNK
+1 MIQSSLYGALNK

-178 MSLKEDLLEIEIPP
+178 MSLKEDLLEVEIPP
-192 TLFSLDE
+192 TLFSLNE
-199 PSYKDLKTK
+199 QSYKDLKTK

-259 ELDCE
+259 ELDGE
-264 RFKSLKVLE
+264 RFKFLKVLE
-273 NAQGYE
+273 NPQGYE
-279 DLEIHAHALEGFIA
+279 DLEIHAHALESFIA
-293 LHSNHKITLLAPN
+293 LHSNRKITLLAPN

-312 VLGTI
+312 AISAL
-317 KKSNMDNVLGTIEK
+317 EK
-331 SNMEC
+331 SHIEC

-375 PGEWVV
+375 AGEWVV

-403 DFLEIAYL
+403 DFLEIAYW

-430 AQSDSVPVKDRL
+430 AQSDSVPTKDRL

-447 LKLKAKVRTKLLE
+447 LKLKAKVKTKLLE
-460 IAGKIIELAAERN
+460 IASKIIELAAERN

-487 EVFKSHA
+487 EIFKSHA

-535 MHAIFCAFLNGF
+535 MHAIFCTFLNGF
-547 QSVLVVPTTLL
+547 QSALVVPTTLL

-660 SQIKSISSLKT
+660 SQIKGISSLKI

-695 YRELRRNG
+695 HRELRRNG

-722 ENLIPKLKIAI
+722 EYLIPKLKIAI
-733 LHSQINANKSEEIML
+733 LHSQISAHESEEIML

-862 IGYALYTRMLED
+862 IGYALYTCMLED

-886 EKSVEIQLG
+886 EKSVEIQLS

-916 RLSLCENV
+916 RLSLCENT

-956 LANQLGILKLSNFNQ
+956 LANQLGIIKLSNFNQ
-971 NITLTYS
+971 NITIIYS

-1004 AQISLKQR
+1004 AQISLKRH

>member
-35 SYFKPNTK
+35 SYFKPNIK

-62 EEFLQLLGG
+62 EEFLQLLGS

-84 AIIIAPISALLHP
+84 TIIIAPISALLHP

-139 EASFRGDIVDIYAPN
+139 EASFRGDIVDIYIPN

-166 CESIKEFDPTTQ
+166 CESIKELDPTTQ

-199 PSYKDLKTK
+199 SSYKDLKTK

-223 FGLWFLGEKANDLLH
+223 FGLWFLDEKAQDLLSV
-238 AYKSVISPK
+238 YKSIISPR

-264 RFKSLKVLE
+264 RFKFLKVLE
-273 NAQGYE
+273 NAQDYE

-293 LHSNHKITLLAPN
+293 LHSNRKITLLAPN

-312 VLGTI
+312 AISVL
-317 KKSNMDNVLGTIEK
+317 EK
-331 SNMEC
+331 SNIEC

-430 AQSDSVPVKDRL
+430 AQSDSVPAKDRL

-460 IAGKIIELAAERN
+460 IASKIIELAAERN

-547 QSVLVVPTTLL
+547 QSALVVPTTLL

-591 KAVELGLID
+591 KAVELGLVDALI
-600 VLVGTHAILGAK
+600 GTHAILGAK

-660 SQIKSISSLKT
+660 SQIKGISSLKT

-722 ENLIPKLKIAI
+722 EELIPKLKIAI
-733 LHSQINANKSEEIML
+733 LHSQINANESEEIML

-834 GESIAYHDLE
+834 GESVAYHDLE

-916 RLSLCENV
+916 RLSLCENT

-956 LANQLGILKLSNFNQ
+956 LANQLGIIKLSNFNQ
-971 NITLTYS
+971 NITITYS

-1004 AQISLKQR
+1004 AQISLKRR